1 MLEEDILK
9 LELLHQ
15 ELEIEKEDF
24 ESIVRLVKQIPI
36 VFNRVF
42 NSFELYMIA
51 EDALV
56 NYDNSISDA
65 NEYLYSRKSIIDC
78 VLIALNHFG
87 YLEDIKNKELV
98 RRALR

>member
-9 LELLHQ
+9 LESLRQ

-24 ESIVRLVKQIPI
+24 ESIIRIVRQIPI
-36 VFNRVF
+36 VFNHVL

-56 NYDNSISDA
+56 NFDNSISDEK
-65 NEYLYSRKSIIDC
+65 NYMYSRKSVIESVI
-78 VLIALNHFG
+78 IALKHFG
-87 YLEDIKNKELV
+87 YFEEFGNKELI
-98 RRALR
+98 RTLS